1 MKSYTFL
8 LSLLVIL
15 MTSEVKGQII
25 ISSIPDSGTQCE
37 ELTITVTGENTN
49 FVQGTSS
56 VRLWQNGSFINS
68 ASDIVISQLQIQGV
82 FFFNPDHS
90 TGSYDVY
97 AYNDGYPGEMILSD
111 GFLLNPVVLIPELIN
126 YEPDTAYNGETILLN
141 ITGINT
147 HFDASGVYN
156 NIWLSS
162 TNGGQLSTSSVT
174 VIDSQQIEA
183 SIYINYNKPAGNY
196 TLHLSNQLDG
206 ALILPD
212 ALILMEGQ
220 NNPEIVSVE
229 PDSAYQGE
237 ALTLTVTG
245 RNTTFQQGSTTLRLH
260 KDGLGS
266 FVAGPTNIVN
276 DTILTGDFA
285 FNYDHNPGLYD
296 VQVLNYPYGDHI
308 LVDGFELLASGG
320 GPPSLLSVS
329 PGSAFEGT
337 RVTLLI
343 RSENTEFDK
352 EGNTASVT
360 LIQGYEEL
368 YCHDIVVVDSVTLEA
383 NFVFSYENYIG
394 YHDLEVETPFEGSMI
409 LENCFNLIESE
420 PKASIVNVVPDS
432 AYLEDTLV
440 VSVTGTGI
448 IFMQGTSNLN
458 ISQGNLTIFAT
469 NETIINDTVISGE
482 FSFLNTFPVGKY
494 DVNID
499 NGYAWP
505 SMSLPEGFTL
515 ELFDFIDES
524 ENLALLTVYPNPSN
538 GLLNIKKNFIINGSC
553 YLKVYDLKGKL
564 LLEDQLENGVITK
577 QMDLTAFT
585 KGVYLLKILK
595 DGQYQTKRFV
605 IQ

>member
-1 MKSYTFL
+1 
-8 LSLLVIL
+8 

-482 FSFLNTFPVGKY
+482 FSFFNTFPVGKY

>member
-1 MKSYTFL
+1 
-8 LSLLVIL
+8 

>member
-482 FSFLNTFPVGKY
+482 FSFFNTFPVGKY